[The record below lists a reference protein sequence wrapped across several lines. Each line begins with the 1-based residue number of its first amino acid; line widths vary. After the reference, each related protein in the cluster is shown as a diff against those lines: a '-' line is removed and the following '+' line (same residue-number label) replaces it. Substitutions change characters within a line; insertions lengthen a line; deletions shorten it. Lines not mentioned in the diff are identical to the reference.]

1 MATTPLAALTKGHFY
16 YIILPLLVLVVTY
29 FSFKAN
35 KNSNAGGQEKSMN
48 TMMNIMLIIIVFTSF
63 QMSTAII
70 IYWITNSGFTI
81 LQNYLVKRS
90 TK

>member
-1 MATTPLAALTKGHFY
+1 MS
-16 YIILPLLVLVVTY
+16 
-29 FSFKAN
+29 SFKAN
-35 KNSNAGGQEKSMN
+35 KNGNSEQEKHMK
-48 TMMNIMLIIIVFTSF
+48 TMMNIMTIIIVFTSF

-81 LQNYLVKRS
+81 LQNMIVKRS